1 MGPTPIQ
8 GLRRALRYLAPYWRL
23 EVLALSAA
31 LLTTCLAL
39 IYPWV
44 NKLLIDEVIVR
55 KDVEMLWTVCGLF
68 FGAALLQGLTT
79 IGQRYLFATIGERAV
94 VDLRHQVMR
103 RLLELSAPYFDN
115 EKTGNVLSTF
125 TSDIPAMQ
133 RLYTSTLVDFL
144 ADSLR
149 LGVTAVVLL
158 SIDAELTLLALPV
171 FALFAFCLRRF
182 GRPSRRI
189 AREVQDETAA
199 LSGHLQEALAG
210 VREIKA
216 FRQEPEMDRRFL
228 GLFRR
233 LLGLRTRQEL
243 LGAGLNGMA
252 EAVAMTG
259 VVLCLLA
266 GGMKAVR
273 GEMQMGV
280 LVAFVNYLGGLF
292 GPVARFTDL
301 HNRVQ
306 AAMGSAER
314 VFGFLDATE
323 PLREKRAGQ
332 GLPAVQG
339 RIDCRGLR
347 FAYEP
352 GKEVL
357 RGIDLSV
364 APGELVALVGPSGS
378 GKTTLALLL
387 FGFYPDYRGSLRVDG
402 VELRDI
408 DLAALRGQIGAVFQ
422 ETFLFDATVAENIR
436 FGRPDATQEEV
447 EAAARTAHAHDFIRA
462 LPQGYETRLGERGL
476 KLSGGQRQRIA
487 IARAV
492 LLDPKILILD
502 EATSALDAESEA
514 LIQQALDELMVGRT
528 SLVIAHRLATVRRA
542 DRIVVLSGGEVRQVG
557 SHDELLLEGG
567 LYGDLYNR
575 QMFGG
580 DVFGEGARTTPGG
593 GDGLSPVQ

>member
-1 MGPTPIQ
+1 MAPSPPQ
-8 GLRRALRYLAPYWRL
+8 GFRRALRYLVPYWRL
-23 EVLALSAA
+23 EVLGISAA

-55 KDVEMLWTVCGLF
+55 KDVKMLWTVCALF
-68 FGAALLQGLTT
+68 FGAAILQGCIT

-94 VDLRHQVMR
+94 VDLRHQVMG
-103 RLLELSAPYFDN
+103 RLLELSAPYFQS
-115 EKTGNVLSTF
+115 EKTGRVMSLF
-125 TSDIPAMQ
+125 TSDIPGMQ

-149 LGVTAVVLL
+149 LAVTAIVLL
-158 SIDAELTLLALPV
+158 SIDWQLTALALPV
-171 FALFAFCLRRF
+171 FALFTLCLRRF
-182 GRPSRRI
+182 GKPSRQISR
-189 AREVQDETAA
+189 AVQDETAS

-210 VREIKA
+210 IREIKA
-216 FRQEPEMDRRFL
+216 FRQEPATGRRFL

-233 LLGLRTRQEL
+233 LLGLRARQEL
-243 LGAGLNGMA
+243 LGAGLNGVA

-259 VVLCLLA
+259 VVICLLA

-292 GPVARFTDL
+292 GPVARFTEMN
-301 HNRVQ
+301 NRVQ

-314 VFGFLDATE
+314 VFQFLDGTE
-323 PLREKRAGQ
+323 SLREKREGERVAR
-332 GLPAVQG
+332 V
-339 RIDCRGLR
+339 RGGIELRDLR
-347 FAYEP
+347 FAYEA
-352 GKEVL
+352 GQEVL
-357 RGIDLSV
+357 HGIDLTV

-387 FGFYPDYRGSLRVDG
+387 FGFHRDYEGSFRVDG
-402 VELRDI
+402 VELRDV
-408 DLAALRGQIGAVFQ
+408 DLDALRSEIGAVFQ
-422 ETFLFDATVAENIR
+422 ETFLFDTTVAENIR
-436 FGRPDATQEEV
+436 LGRPGATREEV
-447 EAAARTAHAHDFIRA
+447 EAAARTAHAHELIAA

-514 LIQQALDELMVGRT
+514 LIQQALDELMAGRT
-528 SLVIAHRLATVRRA
+528 SLVIAHRLATIRRA
-542 DRIVVLSGGEVRQVG
+542 DKIVVLSGGEIREVG
-557 SHDELLLEGG
+557 SHEELFLAGG
-567 LYGDLYNR
+567 LYRGLYDR
-575 QMFGG
+575 QVLGTGG
-580 DVFGEGARTTPGG
+580 GEGACPPAEERLQVAG
-593 GDGLSPVQ
+593 

>member
-1 MGPTPIQ
+1 MGPSPPQ
-8 GLRRALRYLAPYWRL
+8 GLHRALRYLAPYWRL
-23 EVLALSAA
+23 EALAISIA

-39 IYPWV
+39 VYPWV

-55 KDVEMLWTVCGLF
+55 KDLEILWTVCALF
-68 FGAALLQGLTT
+68 FGAAVLQGGTT
-79 IGQRYLFATIGERAV
+79 VAQRYLFATIGERAV
-94 VDLRHQVMR
+94 VDLRHQVMS
-103 RLLELSAPYFDN
+103 RLLELSAPYFQN
-115 EKTGNVLSTF
+115 EKTGRVMSIF

-149 LGVTAVVLL
+149 LTVTAVVLI
-158 SIDAELTLLALPV
+158 SIDLQLTALALPV

-182 GRPSRRI
+182 GKPSRQI
-189 AREVQDETAA
+189 SREVQDETAS

-210 VREIKA
+210 IREIKA
-216 FRQEPEMDRRFL
+216 FRQEPETGQRFL

-233 LLGLRTRQEL
+233 LLGLRASQEL
-243 LGAGLNGMA
+243 LSARLNGMA
-252 EAVAMTG
+252 ETVAMTG
-259 VVLCLLA
+259 VVVCLLA

-292 GPVARFTDL
+292 SPVARFTEL
-301 HNRVQ
+301 STRIQ

-314 VFGFLDATE
+314 VFQFLDGTE
-323 PLREKRAGQ
+323 SLRERRDGVRV
-332 GLPAVQG
+332 PRVQG
-339 RIDCRGLR
+339 GIELRGVR

-364 APGELVALVGPSGS
+364 TPGELVALVGPSGS

-387 FGFYPDYRGSLRVDG
+387 FGFYRNYAGSFRVDG

-408 DLAALRGQIGAVFQ
+408 DLDALRSEIGAVFQ

-436 FGRPDATQEEV
+436 FGRPGATREEV
-447 EAAARTAHAHDFIRA
+447 EAAARTAHAHEFITA

-502 EATSALDAESEA
+502 EATSALDSESEA
-514 LIQQALDELMVGRT
+514 LIQQALVGLMAGRT
-528 SLVIAHRLATVRRA
+528 SLVIAHRLATIRRA
-542 DRIVVLSGGEVRQVG
+542 DKIVVLSGGEIREVG
-557 SHDELLLEGG
+557 RHEELLRAGG
-567 LYGDLYNR
+567 LYKELHDR
-575 QMFGG
+575 QALGTG
-580 DVFGEGARTTPGG
+580 SAEEVLPPAEAQLQLQAAR
-593 GDGLSPVQ
+593 